1 MLFTENESLTV
12 TKPFFNYYTHK
23 NHYYAVFGISWFL
36 LATFFSL
43 GKDRE
48 LREQHYSSFVR
59 LVWNKDLQSL
69 LSL

>member
-1 MLFTENESLTV
+1 MSFTENESLTV

-23 NHYYAVFGISWFL
+23 NHYYAVFGIMVPASYGL
-36 LATFFSL
+36 FSL

-48 LREQHYSSFVR
+48 FREQHYSPFVR

-69 LSL
+69 LSF